1 MKKLLI
7 LFFVSQISFG
17 GSWRISLDP
26 THLPDF
32 TNLQEANDNPGVVNG
47 DTLYIAGNPADYPA
61 ATITKKLVIIGTGY
75 FFNDN
80 GLYNGTTNVPATL
93 ESVTFEDGSEGSVI
107 TSCIIQHL
115 KLNEKEIL
123 IKRNKISW
131 IELTEYTAS
140 LIITQNY
147 LDNISRDPGIFTLK
161 NIVITNNYL
170 WNLEIGETNNTL
182 VSNNTI
188 GRGANGNYFVFHN
201 NILFSP
207 SAHYYVFIDCDVRNN
222 IVCVSDPAFDPALG
236 NLLDVNMDEV
246 FISLTEGSQDAR
258 YHLRAGSPAIGA
270 GINGVDCGMFGGD
283 NSYQLSGLP
292 AIPIIYEMIVP
303 TIGTIDEGL
312 NITIK
317 ARTNN

>member
-7 LFFVSQISFG
+7 LFFVSQIIFG

-26 THLPDF
+26 AHLPDF
-32 TNLQEANDNPGVVNG
+32 ANLQEANDNSSVVNG
-47 DTLYIAGNPADYPA
+47 DTLYIAGNPANYPT
-61 ATITKKLVIIGTGY
+61 ATITKKLIIIGTGY

-80 GLYNGTTNVPATL
+80 GFYNGTTNVPATL

-123 IKRNKISW
+123 IKRNNISW
-131 IELTEYTAS
+131 IELTEYSAS

-147 LDNISRDPGIFTLK
+147 LGIISWTGIEFVL
-161 NIVITNNYL
+161 NNCVITNNYIYRVEL
-170 WNLEIGETNNTL
+170 GKTNNTL

-188 GRGANGNYFVFHN
+188 GWGVFGSYFVFHN
-201 NILFSP
+201 NIIFDHFP
-207 SAHYYVFIDCDVRNN
+207 SLSLTDCDVRNN
-222 IVCVSDPAFDPALG
+222 LIHQPQEGFDPALG
-236 NLLDVNMDEV
+236 NQVNIDMDEV
-246 FISLTEGSQDAR
+246 FISLTVGSQDAR
-258 YHLRAGSPAIGA
+258 YHLRVGSPAIGA

-283 NSYQLSGLP
+283 NPYQLSGLP